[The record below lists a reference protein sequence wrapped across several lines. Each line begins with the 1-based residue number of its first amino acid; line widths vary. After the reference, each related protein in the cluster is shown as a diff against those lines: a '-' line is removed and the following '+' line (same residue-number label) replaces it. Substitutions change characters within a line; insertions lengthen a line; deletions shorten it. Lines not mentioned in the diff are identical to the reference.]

1 MNSFIK
7 TANGLVPSTTPK
19 IKTYACS
26 TDVYTA
32 IANGELLEGEE
43 FQVGVVEGIH
53 EDIAADVCYLLSV
66 TPSNASPLNKLATQ
80 SDLSNI
86 TGDLDPRVCTLE
98 ENICNKSD
106 IQAALDCK
114 TDCNYST
121 ALAAR
126 VGVNETNITNLQNSR
141 MCCCDFDTCWTAL
154 GVITDRLTD
163 CDLCRQ
169 AEISCLDGRVDGI
182 DDVIPSG
189 ATSTN
194 QLVDASTMAS
204 CACSIADNRIATHA
218 GIDCTG
224 TLVASDIA
232 GLTSCKGT
240 VTCVGIG
247 SGTTYGPDANG
258 KVTIPAYPPD
268 LSSCPGISCVGKVVG
283 VCVNGSEYTPDSSG
297 KVTLPGYP
305 NLGYCMNL
313 VGTTLYITEQ

>member
-7 TANGLVPSTTPK
+7 TASGLVPSTTPK

-66 TPSNASPLNKLATQ
+66 TPSNASPSNKLATQ

-126 VGVNETNITNLQNSR
+126 VGVNETNITNLQN
-141 MCCCDFDTCWTAL
+141 CKALCCDLEAT
-154 GVITDRLTD
+154 V
-163 CDLCRQ
+163 
-169 AEISCLDGRVDGI
+169 GRVCAIEDT
-182 DDVIPSG
+182 IPS
-189 ATSTN
+189 
-194 QLVDASTMAS
+194 LVDQTTLANYATITCVCNEIAS
-204 CACSIADNRIATHA
+204 HA
-218 GIDCTG
+218 GINCTG

-247 SGTTYGPDANG
+247 SGTTYGPDTNG

-268 LSSCPGISCVGKVVG
+268 LSSCPGISCVGKVTG